1 MGRNPIVKQNKF
13 LAHTVSGGVS
23 SENRCSSKSREK
35 YCIQRIHPESRM
47 AYHEI
52 AVMGPIRILIA
63 DDHAIMRRGLRTLL
77 ERESDLEVVAEAC
90 DGREAVSLARRERP
104 NVVVLDIAM
113 PNLNGIEA
121 GRQIAEILPDT
132 QIVILTVQADEAYL
146 LSALKAGARGYVL
159 KSSAESE
166 VVDAVRAVSQ
176 GKAFFSPK
184 VSRILADDYTRY
196 LQREQATD
204 AYELLTNRERE
215 ILQLL
220 AEGASNKDI
229 ANTLDLSPT
238 TVICHRQHIFQKL
251 NLHSLADL
259 ILYAVRK
266 GIISPQ
272 SSGVVS

>member
-1 MGRNPIVKQNKF
+1 M
-13 LAHTVSGGVS
+13 
-23 SENRCSSKSREK
+23 E
-35 YCIQRIHPESRM
+35 
-47 AYHEI
+47 
-52 AVMGPIRILIA
+52 PIRILIA
-63 DDHAIMRRGLRTLL
+63 DDHAIIRRGLRTLL
-77 ERESDLEVVAEAC
+77 EHEPGFEVVAEAC
-90 DGREAVSLARRERP
+90 DGRQAIEVSRRERP
-104 NVVVLDIAM
+104 HIVILDIGM

-121 GRQIAEILPDT
+121 GRQISEQMREI
-132 QIVILTVQADEAYL
+132 QIVMLTVHADESYL

-166 VVDAVRAVSQ
+166 IIDAVRAVSQ

-196 LQREQATD
+196 LEHEDVDD
-204 AYELLTNRERE
+204 AFGLLTTRERE

-220 AEGASNKDI
+220 AEGASNKDV
-229 ANTLDLSPT
+229 ANVLGLSPT

-266 GIISPQ
+266 GVISSQHTGIAP
-272 SSGVVS
+272 G